1 MLYKA
6 PKRVPPKP
14 LDMFMRA
21 NIRPRTS
28 SSNRSATMLFATGS
42 KPARQAPLSPRKSII
57 PDQLLTK
64 KHMIKVAKPCKK
76 VMVAR
81 IPLRVM

>member
-6 PKRVPPKP
+6 PKRVPPNP

-42 KPARQAPLSPRKSII
+42 KPARQAPLSPRKNNIAAW
-57 PDQLLTK
+57 LLIK
-64 KHMIKVAKPCKK
+64 KAIAKVQKPCAN
-76 VMVAR
+76 VMVVR
-81 IPLRVM
+81 IDLRCM